1 MFEHYLEKIGSAVF
15 KHSANLKGFGFSAK
29 NLAEKKIRGSNPR
42 NPSFLDIWMMMM
54 FRMMTGMMLLTFCMQ
69 RTANGASS
77 LVTNQTFDF
86 PHCRLLE
93 IGHICIASI
102 LP

>member
-1 MFEHYLEKIGSAVF
+1 MFQHDLEKIGSAVS
-15 KHSANLKGFGFSAK
+15 KHNANFGDSRFSAK
-29 NLAEKKIRGSNPR
+29 NLAEKKVRGSNPR
-42 NPSFLDIWMMMM
+42 NPSFLDVWMMMM
-54 FRMMTGMMLLTFCMQ
+54 FRMMTVMMLLTFCMQ

>member
-1 MFEHYLEKIGSAVF
+1 MTVMMGIMLMMV
-15 KHSANLKGFGFSAK
+15 
-29 NLAEKKIRGSNPR
+29 
-42 NPSFLDIWMMMM
+42 MMMM
-54 FRMMTGMMLLTFCMQ
+54 LGMMMGMMVLTLSMQ